1 MDESEDRRYRRA
13 CGSFATG
20 VVVVSTR
27 AADGRMSGLTVN
39 SWSSV
44 SLNPRLI
51 QWCLGNESARFPAFQ
66 AAERWGVTVLGADEE
81 KLALRYAR
89 VATETI
95 DAGEA
100 DLIDGAPVL
109 KAGIAH
115 FACRTYARFPAGDHV
130 LMVGEVIE
138 FNARPG
144 AALTYFRGR
153 YGRAEEPENI

>member
-1 MDESEDRRYRRA
+1 MEDTEDRRYRRA
-13 CGSFATG
+13 CGAFATG

-66 AAERWGVTVLGADEE
+66 AAEFWGVTVLGAEE
-81 KLALRYAR
+81 EALALRYAR

-95 DAGEA
+95 LSDEA
-100 DLIDGAPVL
+100 DLIADVPVL

-130 LMVGEVIE
+130 LLVGEVLD
-138 FNARPG
+138 FTSRPG
-144 AALTYFRGR
+144 PALTYFRGR
-153 YGRAEEPENI
+153 YGRAIEPETP

>member
-1 MDESEDRRYRRA
+1 MEESEERRYRRA
-13 CGSFATG
+13 CGTFATG

-27 AADGRMSGLTVN
+27 GSDGRMSGLTVN

-51 QWCLGNESARFPAFQ
+51 QWCLGNESARFPAFA

-81 KLALRYAR
+81 ALALRYAR

-95 DAGEA
+95 HVGEA
-100 DLIDGAPVL
+100 DILADAPVL

-115 FACRTYARFPAGDHV
+115 FACRTFARYPAGDHV
-130 LMVGEVIE
+130 LMVGEVLE
-138 FNARPG
+138 FTSGAG

-153 YGRAEEPENI
+153 YGRAAEPES